1 MRALSPDQARAFL
14 AKAADDE
21 WFALWRL
28 LLTTGIRPGEPCG
41 LKWATGNEL
50 IFANPQD
57 GPIDIRALVRP
68 HFNRILSRA
77 GLPHI
82 RRYDLRHTA
91 ATILLA
97 SGVHVKVASEMLGHS
112 TAVLTLDVFSHV
124 LEGMQ
129 AEAAATMERVLTG
142 RAG

>member
-1 MRALSPDQARAFL
+1 VPQSELRLPHLLFREMRALSPDQARAFL

-50 IFANPQD
+50 IFANPQG

-77 GLPHI
+77 GPPIFAGMTFATLQLQSCW
-82 RRYDLRHTA
+82 RA
-91 ATILLA
+91 AFT
-97 SGVHVKVASEMLGHS
+97 
-112 TAVLTLDVFSHV
+112 
-124 LEGMQ
+124 
-129 AEAAATMERVLTG
+129 
-142 RAG
+142 